1 MNKNKKKGFVD
12 VLNNI
17 VSSHRNLYL
26 YLVLII
32 GLIFW
37 IQRCSN
43 DNKEVEKNSIYED
56 FKKDE

>member
-1 MNKNKKKGFVD
+1 MNKNKKKGFTNI
-12 VLNNI
+12 LSNI

-37 IQRCSN
+37 VQRCSN
-43 DNKEVEKNSIYED
+43 EHEETEKNSIYED